1 MRVTNA
7 SVYKKFTS
15 SANNVHAQLIKSF
28 NKVSS
33 TKAYEAAA
41 ENPLAYYQS
50 KMIDNQ
56 YLDTLSKKSLIKD
69 VQNRIYQQEL
79 QVRDIHDILKKAKQ
93 QVQYARTDTTTGS
106 ALASLRDD
114 LQQKMHSIVNDLN
127 GQYQDFYVFGGN
139 DVSNPPFSLSGDGS
153 VLTFSH
159 IFPYDPNKE
168 AKEFHMQLK
177 QDEKTGEYGYSL
189 VEKNAA
195 GEWEELT
202 GQAKDDA
209 AKDLIRAMKEQGPL
223 DIGYGTI
230 RDRDTLLDTYTSGLN
245 VLAGVTTDAV
255 KNGALQT
262 NGQDDINIF
271 LENLA
276 KGPLG
281 LIGTA
286 VQSIDKNLQAEN
298 TDDYEKVHKEM
309 FDTLGTVISDMT
321 QAEYTTS
328 TFFSDLGTKYKLM
341 DDMDSKLKL
350 AADNLTEQYT
360 DVWGADPYEA
370 VMEMYNNQYSYNAAL
385 KVGSQLLSSSLFD
398 FMR

>member
-15 SANNVHAQLIKSF
+15 SANNVHSQLIKSF

-33 TKAYEAAA
+33 SKAYESAA

-50 KMIDNQ
+50 KKIDNQ

-114 LQQKMHSIVNDLN
+114 LLQKMHSVVNDLN

-139 DVSNPPFSLSGDGS
+139 DVSNPPFSLSSDGS

-159 IFPYDPNKE
+159 IFPDDPTKTPV
-168 AKEFHMQLK
+168 EFNMQLK

-189 VEKNAA
+189 VEKDAA
-195 GEWEELT
+195 TGEWTPLT
-202 GQAKDDA
+202 GQAKADA
-209 AKDLIRAMKEQGPL
+209 EKDLIRAMSEQGPL

-230 RDRDTLLDTYTSGLN
+230 RDRATLLDTYTSGLN
-245 VLAGVTTDAV
+245 VLAGITTDAV
-255 KNGALQT
+255 KNSDPTKLGGELM
-262 NGQDDINIF
+262 G
-271 LENLA
+271 LLA

-281 LIGTA
+281 LIGQA
-286 VQSIDKNLQAEN
+286 VQAIDKELKAEN
-298 TDDYEKVHKEM
+298 TPEYEAAQKEM
-309 FDTLGTVISDMT
+309 HDVLGTVISDMT

-341 DDMDSKLKL
+341 EDMDAKLKL
-350 AADNLTEQYT
+350 AADNLTEQYS

-370 VMEMYNNQYSYNAAL
+370 IMEMYNNQYSYNAAL

>member
-15 SANNVHAQLIKSF
+15 SANNVHSQLIKSF

-33 TKAYEAAA
+33 TKAYESAA

-50 KMIDNQ
+50 KKIDNQ

-79 QVRDIHDILKKAKQ
+79 QVRDIHDILKGAKQ

-114 LQQKMHSIVNDLN
+114 LLQKMHSVVNDLN

-139 DVSNPPFSLSGDGS
+139 DVSNPPFSLSSDGS

-159 IFPYDPNKE
+159 IFPNDPTNTPV
-168 AKEFHMQLK
+168 EFNMQLK
-177 QDEKTGEYGYSL
+177 QDETTGEYGYSL
-189 VEKNAA
+189 VEKDAA
-195 GEWEELT
+195 TGEWKPLT
-202 GQAKDDA
+202 GQAKTDA
-209 AKDLIRAMKEQGPL
+209 EHNLVRAMSEQGPL

-230 RDRDTLLDTYTSGLN
+230 RDRDTLLDTYTCGLN
-245 VLAGVTTDAV
+245 VLAGITTDAV
-255 KNGALQT
+255 KTSDPAQLGGEIMDL
-262 NGQDDINIF
+262 
-271 LENLA
+271 LA

-281 LIGTA
+281 LIGKA
-286 VQSIDKNLQAEN
+286 VQSIDKNLKAVGTSDE
-298 TDDYEKVHKEM
+298 EAAHKEM
-309 FDTLGTVISDMT
+309 YDVLGTVISDMT

-350 AADNLTEQYT
+350 AADTLTEQYT

-370 VMEMYNNQYSYNAAL
+370 IMEMYNNQYSYNAAL

>member
-7 SVYKKFTS
+7 SVYKKFTT
-15 SANNVHAQLIKSF
+15 SANNVHSQLIKSF

-50 KMIDNQ
+50 KKIDNQ

-79 QVRDIHDILKKAKQ
+79 QVRDIHDILKEAKS

-139 DVSNPPFSLSGDGS
+139 DISNPPFSLSGDGS

-159 IFPYDPNKE
+159 IFPDDPNKK
-168 AKEFHMQLK
+168 AVEFHMQLK
-177 QDEKTGEYGYSL
+177 QDETTGEYGYSL
-189 VEKNAA
+189 VEKNTTT
-195 GEWEELT
+195 GEWENNP
-202 GQAKDDA
+202 AKSA
-209 AKDLIRAMKEQGPL
+209 DLIRALKEQGPL

-255 KNGALQT
+255 KNGALHDANQK
-262 NGQDDINIF
+262 DDINIF
-271 LENLA
+271 LEKLA

-286 VQSIDKNLQAEN
+286 VQAIDKNLAAEN
-298 TDDYEKVHKEM
+298 TDDYDAAHKEM

-341 DDMDSKLKL
+341 DDMDAKLKL
-350 AADNLTEQYT
+350 SADNLTEQYT

-370 VMEMYNNQYSYNAAL
+370 IMEMYNNQYSYNAAL

>member
-7 SVYKKFTS
+7 SVYKKFTT
-15 SANNVHAQLIKSF
+15 SANSVHSQLIKSF

-50 KMIDNQ
+50 KKIDNQ

-79 QVRDIHDILKKAKQ
+79 QVRDIHDILKEAKS

-159 IFPYDPNKE
+159 IFPNDSTNTPR
-168 AKEFHMQLK
+168 EFHMQLK
-177 QDEKTGEYGYSL
+177 YDDTTGEYGYSL
-189 VEKNAA
+189 VKQVN
-195 GEWEELT
+195 GEWEALT
-202 GQAKDDA
+202 DPDKTTAEA
-209 AKDLIRAMKEQGPL
+209 DLIRAMKEQGPL

-255 KNGALQT
+255 KNGALEKG
-262 NGQDDINIF
+262 GQDDINIF
-271 LENLA
+271 LEKLA

-286 VQSIDKNLQAEN
+286 VQAIDKNLAAEN
-298 TDDYEKVHKEM
+298 TDDYDAAHKEM

-341 DDMDSKLKL
+341 DDMDAKLKL
-350 AADNLTEQYT
+350 SADNLTEQYT

-370 VMEMYNNQYSYNAAL
+370 IMEMYNNQYSYNAAL

>member
-7 SVYKKFTS
+7 SVYKKFTT
-15 SANNVHAQLIKSF
+15 SANSVHSQLIKSF

-50 KMIDNQ
+50 KKIDNQ

-79 QVRDIHDILKKAKQ
+79 QVRDIHDILKEAKS

-159 IFPYDPNKE
+159 IFPNDPDKK
-168 AKEFHMQLK
+168 AVEFHMQLK
-177 QDEKTGEYGYSL
+177 QDNKTGEYGYSL
-189 VEKNAA
+189 VE
-195 GEWEELT
+195 
-202 GQAKDDA
+202 DDGKGGWTPVA
-209 AKDLIRAMKEQGPL
+209 NPGKVGADLIRAMKEQGPL

-255 KNGALQT
+255 KNGALQN
-262 NGQDDINIF
+262 NGTDDIDIF
-271 LENLA
+271 LKKLA

-286 VQSIDKNLQAEN
+286 VQAIDENLAAEN
-298 TDDYEKVHKEM
+298 TDDYDAKHKEM

-341 DDMDSKLKL
+341 DDMDAKLKL
-350 AADNLTEQYT
+350 SADNLTEQYT

-370 VMEMYNNQYSYNAAL
+370 IMEMYNNQYSYNAAL